1 MRYRLFTLFALILC
15 TAPAAFAQ
23 EAPATTATAQS
34 DEAKPTLQQRLTP
47 ETTATLIAPA
57 QADVSREEQPAQPA
71 LMQRRGSGT
80 GLIIAGGA
88 LFVAGLLVGGDAG
101 TVLAVTGAAIG
112 AYGLYIYFQ

>member
-1 MRYRLFTLFALILC
+1 MRYRLFTLFALILW

-23 EAPATTATAQS
+23 ETPATTATQS
-34 DEAKPTLQQRLTP
+34 DEAKPTLQQRLIP

-57 QADVSREEQPAQPA
+57 QAEASREQPAQPA

-112 AYGLYIYFQ
+112 AYGLYLYFQ